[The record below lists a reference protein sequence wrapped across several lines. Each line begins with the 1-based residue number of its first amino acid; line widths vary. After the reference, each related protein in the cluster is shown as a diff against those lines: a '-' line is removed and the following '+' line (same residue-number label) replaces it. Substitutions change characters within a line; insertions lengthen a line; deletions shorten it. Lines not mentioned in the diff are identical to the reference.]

1 MPYYTR
7 LASDD
12 TPSEERKP
20 FDERP
25 ELCCQNNLIK
35 YSRKVLIYNIILFVV
50 SLGCLALSAH
60 LAVRTQA
67 IDGSRIL
74 REKTFYCEYPKLS
87 SDRETIV
94 CNKY

>member
-1 MPYYTR
+1 MFSYTR

-12 TPSEERKP
+12 TPFEERKP
-20 FDERP
+20 FDDRP
-25 ELCCQNNLIK
+25 HFCCQDDQME
-35 YSRKVLIYNIILFVV
+35 YSRKVSIYNIILFVT

-74 REKTFYCEYPKLS
+74 REKTFYCKYLKLS
-87 SDRETIV
+87 SNREKKL